1 MTPEDTSGRDDL
13 EGLPAAYAAW
23 RESVLGQ
30 ITDALEERLLM
41 DRIGPAGGLR
51 ILDVGCGDG
60 LLATRLAS
68 EGAQVTGLDV
78 SQR

>member
-30 ITDALEERLLM
+30 ITDALEERLLL
-41 DRIGPAGGLR
+41 DRIGPARGHR
-51 ILDVGCGDG
+51 ILDVAPDRHRANREKASKSA
-60 LLATRLAS
+60 LA
-68 EGAQVTGLDV
+68 
-78 SQR
+78 